1 MAEINIERKPER
13 SPWPIV
19 LAVLAVLAI
28 AVAVWYFTQ
37 QPTVQDGA
45 AGIPPSSLHVPA
57 TVLSAP
63 DRAA

>member
-37 QPTVQDGA
+37 QPTVQDDA

-57 TVLSAP
+57 SLSVP
-63 DRAA
+63 GRAA